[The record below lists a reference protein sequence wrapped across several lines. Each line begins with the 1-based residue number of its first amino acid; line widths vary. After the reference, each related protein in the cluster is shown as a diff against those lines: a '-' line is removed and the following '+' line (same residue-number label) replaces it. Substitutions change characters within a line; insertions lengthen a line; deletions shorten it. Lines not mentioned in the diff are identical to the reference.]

1 MTSVTIEYCDPC
13 GFLNRAIEA
22 QKKILESY
30 GDILDDVKLIP
41 GDGGVFQVHVEDT
54 VVFDI
59 DDQEYDLTTIM
70 EDVHE
75 QLPTHDRDL
84 SELVDIIDSN

>member
-13 GFLNRAIEA
+13 GFLNRAIETEK
-22 QKKILESY
+22 QILGTY

-41 GDGGVFQVHVEDT
+41 GDGGVFQVHVGDT

-59 DDQEYDLTTIM
+59 DDEEYDLTTIM
-70 EDVHE
+70 EDVGE
-75 QLPTHDRDL
+75 QLSTHDRDL
-84 SELVDIIDSN
+84 GELVDIIDSQ